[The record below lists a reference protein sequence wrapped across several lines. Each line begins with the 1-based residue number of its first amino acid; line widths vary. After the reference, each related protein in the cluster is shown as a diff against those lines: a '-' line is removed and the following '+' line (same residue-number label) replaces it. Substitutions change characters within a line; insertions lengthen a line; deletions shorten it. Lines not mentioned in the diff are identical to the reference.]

1 MGKFGDT
8 VPAKQSKR
16 EIFYKALKFF
26 LHNLMQYNLW
36 RKKNIINTLD
46 IHIFIKVR
54 MWISDHKSRSGSAFR
69 DPPSK
74 M

>member
-26 LHNLMQYNLW
+26 LHDGGW
-36 RKKNIINTLD
+36 INIFCLQED
-46 IHIFIKVR
+46 CDSPEEHREEGERPAESEDK
-54 MWISDHKSRSGSAFR
+54 
-69 DPPSK
+69 
-74 M
+74 